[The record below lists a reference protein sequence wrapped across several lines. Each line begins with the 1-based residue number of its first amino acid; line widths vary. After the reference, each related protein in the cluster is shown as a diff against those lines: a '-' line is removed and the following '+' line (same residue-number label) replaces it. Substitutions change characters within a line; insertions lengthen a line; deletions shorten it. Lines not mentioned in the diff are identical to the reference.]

1 MNARK
6 LIAATLFALAGSA
19 MAADAPAQTAA
30 SSATVAAGATAAATA
45 TAAKAPVAASTNVS
59 NLNLPA
65 LGGGTARSREA
76 VRAEAVEAV
85 KNHQTT
91 LSQQLAFIK

>member
-6 LIAATLFALAGSA
+6 LIAASLLVAAGSA
-19 MAADAPAQTAA
+19 MAGDAPAPAA
-30 SSATVAAGATAAATA
+30 ANASVTAGATAAATA

-65 LGGGTARSREA
+65 MGGSAARTREA
-76 VRAEAVEAV
+76 VHAEAVQAV

-91 LSQQLAFIK
+91 LSQQLALIK